1 MAAIAILAVAC
12 TTGVLFL
19 LRFMAAICG
28 KDGRRCHVVHVLRT
42 SPENDG
48 RGGSETDLD
57 IAFEDV
63 NQYRPH
69 RQMAP
74 LFAANLVSERD
85 GGGLRG
91 FTAMQRKKPPTW
103 GRTSEAGKST
113 R

>member
-19 LRFMAAICG
+19 LRFLVAICG
-28 KDGRRCHVVHVLRT
+28 KDGRRSHVVHVLQT

-48 RGGSETDLD
+48 RGGSETDPD

-63 NQYRPH
+63 NQDRPH
-69 RQMAP
+69 RQRAP
-74 LFAANLVSERD
+74 LFAANLVGERD
-85 GGGLRG
+85 RGGWRG
-91 FTAMQRKKPPTW
+91 FTAMQRKKSPTQ
-103 GRTSEAGKST
+103 GRTSEAGKSI

>member
-1 MAAIAILAVAC
+1 MTLVIITGISALA
-12 TTGVLFL
+12 VLFL
-19 LRFMAAICG
+19 LRFLAAICG
-28 KDGRRCHVVHVLRT
+28 KGGRRSHVVHVLRT

-69 RQMAP
+69 CQRAP
-74 LFAANLVSERD
+74 LFAATLVGERH

-91 FTAMQRKKPPTW
+91 FTAMQRNTSPTR
-103 GRTSEAGKST
+103 GRTSEAGKGT